1 MPLQN
6 SGYFIKVSV
15 IHHVVK
21 AEQISKEKILFQLM
35 EVGQF
40 GAPGLPV
47 VPIVPIRGGAP
58 AVNQCQQMV
67 VTSAEAEIC

>member
-1 MPLQN
+1 MVLQN

-21 AEQISKEKILFQLM
+21 AEQISEEKILFQLM

-40 GAPGLPV
+40 GAPGLPA
-47 VPIVPIRGGAP
+47 VPIVLTRGGVP
-58 AVNQCQQMV
+58 AVSRCQLMV
-67 VTSAEAEIC
+67 DTSAEDATC